1 MGRNARDLHERHNCF
16 NAAEMVDVEQRLN
29 RVSEF
34 LERARTLADR
44 WESDDMVSLCN
55 DIEIMVAFCEMNL
68 PNYALTHYI
77 SGTPPVRKDSQ
88 PSEVPQRSDVGIA
101 GNDIHR

>member
-1 MGRNARDLHERHNCF
+1 
-16 NAAEMVDVEQRLN
+16 MVDVQQRLG

-44 WESDDMVSLCN
+44 WESDDMVSLCD

-68 PNYALTHYI
+68 PNYALTHYL
-77 SGTPPVRKDSQ
+77 SGTPPIRKDSQ
-88 PSEVPQRSDVGIA
+88 RDEISQRSNVGIA
-101 GNDIHR
+101 GDDLHR

>member
-1 MGRNARDLHERHNCF
+1 
-16 NAAEMVDVEQRLN
+16 MVDVQQRLN

-44 WESDDMVSLCN
+44 WESDDMVSLCD

-77 SGTPPVRKDSQ
+77 SGTTPIRKDSQ
-88 PSEVPQRSDVGIA
+88 RDEISERADVGVA
-101 GNDIHR
+101 GDDVHR

>member
-1 MGRNARDLHERHNCF
+1 
-16 NAAEMVDVEQRLN
+16 MVDVEQRLN

-44 WESDDMVSLCN
+44 WESDDMVSLCD
-55 DIEIMVAFCEMNL
+55 DIEIMVAFCELNL
-68 PNYALTHYI
+68 PNYALTHFL

-88 PSEVPQRSDVGIA
+88 RGEISQRADVGIA
-101 GNDIHR
+101 GDNLHR

>member
-1 MGRNARDLHERHNCF
+1 
-16 NAAEMVDVEQRLN
+16 MVDVEQRLN

-44 WESDDMVSLCN
+44 WESDDMVSLCD

-68 PNYALTHYI
+68 PNYALTLYL

-88 PSEVPQRSDVGIA
+88 CNEVPQRSDGGVTTNGV
-101 GNDIHR
+101 HR

>member
-1 MGRNARDLHERHNCF
+1 
-16 NAAEMVDVEQRLN
+16 MVDVQQRLN

-44 WESDDMVSLCN
+44 WESDDMVSLCD

-77 SGTPPVRKDSQ
+77 SGITPIRKDSQ
-88 PSEVPQRSDVGIA
+88 RDEISQRADVGLA
-101 GNDIHR
+101 GDDVHR

>member
-1 MGRNARDLHERHNCF
+1 MGRNARDIHERNNCF
-16 NAAEMVDVEQRLN
+16 NAAEMVDVQQRLN

-44 WESDDMVSLCN
+44 WESDDMVSLCD

-77 SGTPPVRKDSQ
+77 SGTTPIRKDSQ
-88 PSEVPQRSDVGIA
+88 RDEISERADVGVA
-101 GNDIHR
+101 GDDVHR

>member
-1 MGRNARDLHERHNCF
+1 
-16 NAAEMVDVEQRLN
+16 MVDVQQRLN

-44 WESDDMVSLCN
+44 WESDDMVSLCD

-77 SGTPPVRKDSQ
+77 SGITPIRKDSQ
-88 PSEVPQRSDVGIA
+88 RDEIPQRSDVGLA
-101 GNDIHR
+101 GDDVHR

>member
-1 MGRNARDLHERHNCF
+1 MGRNARDIHERNHCF
-16 NAAEMVDVEQRLN
+16 NAAEMVDVQQRLN

-44 WESDDMVSLCN
+44 WESNDMVSLCD

-77 SGTPPVRKDSQ
+77 SGITPIRKDSQ
-88 PSEVPQRSDVGIA
+88 RDEIPKRSDVGIA
-101 GNDIHR
+101 GDDVHR